1 MTNATNP
8 SPDKFVRGH
17 RRAASEWSAASTTSY
32 HSSEPLKKEE
42 NSEIRVVIFVDVET
56 EYLWFKNLF
65 IEGKNCSF
73 SII

>member
-42 NSEIRVVIFVDVET
+42 NSEIRVVIF
-56 EYLWFKNLF
+56 
-65 IEGKNCSF
+65 G
-73 SII
+73 